1 MKFSSFLESVGCHS
15 FNTVLYVFVLINN
28 WIAKSMKR
36 FDKFSSKI
44 IIKQQTIFNI
54 EELISVVVKV
64 NHNKMV

>member
-1 MKFSSFLESVGCHS
+1 
-15 FNTVLYVFVLINN
+15 
-28 WIAKSMKR
+28 MKR

-64 NHNKMV
+64 NHNKMVLI